1 VFLVSWWCIR
11 KGLSTD
17 DSPAAAVRYGQMG
30 KFLPDPEI
38 DELVQEMNRLVE
50 RDAETVGDGSHSIRD
65 LDDPSLRVVD
75 MGEGISE
82 LLGEMVRR
90 GASDLILVPGAQP
103 VVRVEGRL
111 ERLGG
116 EVVEE
121 GVRSL
126 FAPHLGDRARRS
138 LTDSGSAD
146 FSISLSGDDVGTG
159 GVRLRVNIQRQ
170 GGRLAAAVRALPQKV
185 PTLAE
190 LNLPQNLAELVQPNN
205 GLVLV
210 CGPTGSG
217 KSTTLAAMLDHLNRS
232 QFRHVITIEEP
243 VEYEH
248 RNRQSVFEQIEVG
261 SDSPSFAAALRSA
274 LRRDPD
280 VILVG
285 EMRDL
290 ETMATAITAAETG
303 HLILSTLHTGD
314 VAQAIHRIV
323 DVYPTAQQ
331 AQINQQ
337 LSLSL
342 SAIVCQQLVPTA
354 DGTGRVPAVEVLLA
368 TYAVRNHVRRGN
380 LDRVYNELLGGRSL
394 GMTSMEQSLA
404 ELVRA
409 NVITADEARV
419 RSSRLDELDRML
431 AG

>member
-1 VFLVSWWCIR
+1 
-11 KGLSTD
+11 
-17 DSPAAAVRYGQMG
+17 MG
-30 KFLPDPEI
+30 TFLPDPEI
-38 DELVQEMNRLVE
+38 DKLVQEMNRLVD
-50 RDAETVGDGSHSIRD
+50 RDFETVDEDVKQNLD
-65 LDDPSLRVVD
+65 LDDPSLRIVSV
-75 MGEGISE
+75 GEGIGE

-90 GASDLILVPGAQP
+90 GASDLILVPGATP
-103 VVRVEGRL
+103 VIRVGGRL
-111 ERLGG
+111 ERLIG
-116 EVVEE
+116 EVEEE
-121 GVRSL
+121 GVRAL
-126 FAPHLGDRARRS
+126 FAPHLGERARRS
-138 LTDSGSAD
+138 LTESGSAD
-146 FSISLSGDDVGTG
+146 FSISLATG
-159 GVRLRVNIQRQ
+159 GESPRGVRLRVNIQRQ
-170 GGRLAAAVRALPQKV
+170 GGRLAAAVRALPLRV
-185 PTLAE
+185 PQLAE
-190 LNLPQNLAELVQPNN
+190 LNLPESLSELVQPNN

-217 KSTTLAAMLDHLNRS
+217 KSTTLAAMLDHVNQT

-248 RNRQSVFEQIEVG
+248 RNCQSVFEQIEVG
-261 SDSPSFAAALRSA
+261 SDSPTFAAALRSA

-314 VAQAIHRIV
+314 VAQAIHRVI
-323 DVYPTAQQ
+323 DVFPTTQQ

-342 SAIVCQQLVPTA
+342 SAIVCQQLVPMT
-354 DGTGRVPAVEVLLA
+354 DGSGRVPAVEVLKA
-368 TYAVRNHVRRGN
+368 TYAVRNHIRRGN
-380 LDRVYNELLGGRSL
+380 LDRVYNELLGGQSR

-409 NVITADEARV
+409 GVITADEARV
-419 RSSRLDELDRML
+419 RSSRLDELERML
-431 AG
+431 VG

>member
-1 VFLVSWWCIR
+1 
-11 KGLSTD
+11 
-17 DSPAAAVRYGQMG
+17 MG
-30 KFLPDPEI
+30 KYVPDPEI
-38 DELVQEMNRLVE
+38 DRLVQEMNRLVE
-50 RDAETVGDGSHSIRD
+50 RDAEAVSEDAGSIHD
-65 LDDPSLRVVD
+65 LDDPSLRVVAA
-75 MGEGISE
+75 GESLAE

-90 GASDLILVPGAQP
+90 GASDLILVPGAQS
-103 VVRVEGRL
+103 VLRVNGLL

-116 EVVEE
+116 EVAEE

-126 FAPHLGDRARRS
+126 FAPHLGDRARRM
-138 LTDSGSAD
+138 LNESGSAD
-146 FSISLSGDDVGTG
+146 FSISLSGDDDESG

-170 GGRLAAAVRALPQKV
+170 GGRLAAAVRALPRQA
-185 PTLAE
+185 PSLAE

-217 KSTTLAAMLDHLNRS
+217 KSTTLAALLDHVNQT

-248 RNRQSVFEQIEVG
+248 RNRQSIFEQIEVG

-314 VAQAIHRIV
+314 VAQAIHRVV
-323 DVYPTAQQ
+323 DVYPSTQQ
-331 AQINQQ
+331 AQVNQQ

-354 DGTGRVPAVEVLLA
+354 DGAGRVPAVEVLLA
-368 TYAVRNHVRRGN
+368 TYAVRNHIRRGN

-409 NVITADEARV
+409 KVITADEARV

>member
-1 VFLVSWWCIR
+1 
-11 KGLSTD
+11 
-17 DSPAAAVRYGQMG
+17 MG

-38 DELVQEMNRLVE
+38 DRLVQEMNRLVE
-50 RDAETVGDGSHSIRD
+50 RDTETAGDDSYGMHD
-65 LDDPSLRVVD
+65 LDDPSLRVVNA
-75 MGEGISE
+75 GEGVGE

-103 VVRVEGRL
+103 VLRVEGRL

-138 LTDSGSAD
+138 LQDSGAAD
-146 FSISLSGDDVGTG
+146 FSISLSRDDDRAG

-170 GGRLAAAVRALPQKV
+170 GGRLAAAVRALPQRV
-185 PTLAE
+185 PGLAE
-190 LNLPQNLAELVQPNN
+190 LNLPQNLTELVQSSN

-217 KSTTLAAMLDHLNRS
+217 KSTTLAAMLDHVNRT

-243 VEYEH
+243 VEYKH
-248 RNRQSVFEQIEVG
+248 VNRQSVFEQIEVG

-290 ETMATAITAAETG
+290 ETMGAAITAAETG

-314 VAQAIHRIV
+314 VAQAIHRMV
-323 DVYPTAQQ
+323 DVYPSTQQ

-354 DGTGRVPAVEVLLA
+354 DGNGRVPAVEILLA
-368 TYAVRNHVRRGN
+368 TYAVRNHIRRGN

-394 GMTSMEQSLA
+394 GMISMEQSLA
-404 ELVRA
+404 DMVCA
-409 NVITADEARV
+409 NAITVDEARV
-419 RSSRLDELDRML
+419 RSSRMDELERML

>member
-1 VFLVSWWCIR
+1 
-11 KGLSTD
+11 
-17 DSPAAAVRYGQMG
+17 MG
-30 KFLPDPEI
+30 KYLPDPEI
-38 DELVQEMNRLVE
+38 DKLVQEMNRLVE
-50 RDAETVGDGSHSIRD
+50 RDAETVGDDSHLIHD
-65 LDDPSLRVVD
+65 LDDPGLRVVNV
-75 MGEGISE
+75 GEGVGE
-82 LLGEMVRR
+82 LLGEMARR

-103 VVRVEGRL
+103 VLRVQGRL
-111 ERLGG
+111 ERLGV

-126 FAPHLGDRARRS
+126 FEPHLGDRARRS
-138 LTDSGSAD
+138 LNESGAAD
-146 FSISLSGDDVGTG
+146 FSISLSADDEGTG

-170 GGRLAAAVRALPQKV
+170 GGRLAAAVRALPQRV
-185 PTLAE
+185 PSLKE
-190 LNLPQNLAELVQPNN
+190 LNLPQSLGELVQPNN

-217 KSTTLAAMLDHLNRS
+217 KSTTLAALLDLVNRT

-248 RNRQSVFEQIEVG
+248 RNQQSVFEQIEVG

-280 VILVG
+280 VLLVG

-314 VAQAIHRIV
+314 VAQAIHRVV
-323 DVYPTAQQ
+323 DVYPTTQQ
-331 AQINQQ
+331 AQVNQQ

-342 SAIVCQQLVPTA
+342 SAIVCQQLVPTV
-354 DGTGRVPAVEVLLA
+354 DGSGRVPAVEVLRA
-368 TYAVRNHVRRGN
+368 TYAVRNHIRRGN
-380 LDRVYNELLGGRSL
+380 IDRVYNELLGGRSR

-404 ELVRA
+404 EMVRA
-409 NVITADEARV
+409 NLITVDEARV
-419 RSSRLDELDRML
+419 RSSRLDELERML
-431 AG
+431 AV

>member
-1 VFLVSWWCIR
+1 
-11 KGLSTD
+11 
-17 DSPAAAVRYGQMG
+17 MG
-30 KFLPDPEI
+30 KFVPDPEI
-38 DELVQEMNRLVE
+38 DKLVQEMNRLVE
-50 RDAETVGDGSHSIRD
+50 PDAEAVGGESPAIRD
-65 LDDPSLRVVD
+65 LDDPNLRVVNV
-75 MGEGISE
+75 GEGIGE

-103 VVRVEGRL
+103 VLRVEGRL

-126 FAPHLGDRARRS
+126 FAPHIGERARRS
-138 LTDSGSAD
+138 LDESGSAD
-146 FSISLSGDDVGTG
+146 FSISLSGGGDESR

-170 GGRLAAAVRALPQKV
+170 GGRLAAAVRALPQRV
-185 PTLAE
+185 PGLKE
-190 LNLPQNLAELVQPNN
+190 LHLPKDLAELVQPSN

-217 KSTTLAAMLDHLNRS
+217 KSTTLAAMLDHVNRT

-248 RNRQSVFEQIEVG
+248 RNRQSIFEQIEVG
-261 SDSPSFAAALRSA
+261 GDSPSFAAALRSA

-314 VAQAIHRIV
+314 VAQAIHRVV

-331 AQINQQ
+331 TQVNQQ

-342 SAIVCQQLVPTA
+342 NAIVCQQLVPTA

-368 TYAVRNHVRRGN
+368 TYAVRNHIRRGN

-409 NVITADEARV
+409 NVITPDEARI
-419 RSSRLDELDRML
+419 RSSRLDELNRML